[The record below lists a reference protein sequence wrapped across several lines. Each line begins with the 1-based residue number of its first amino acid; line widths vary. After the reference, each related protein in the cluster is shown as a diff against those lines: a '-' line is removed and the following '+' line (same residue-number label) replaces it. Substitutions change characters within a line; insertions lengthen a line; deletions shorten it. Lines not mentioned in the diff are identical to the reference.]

1 MANSINW
8 FEIPSNNFDRAC
20 KFYSEIFGGPVH
32 VTDMGGDMK
41 MGMLPNFSQ
50 DGAVGGHIS
59 SNPDSKP
66 VDNGVMVYLNGGE
79 DLQVILDKVEPA
91 GGKIVM
97 PKTKSPG
104 GYMAIFKDSEGNRL
118 ALHNF

>member
-8 FEIPSNNFDRAC
+8 FEIPSRNFDRAC
-20 KFYSEIFGGPVH
+20 KFYSNILGEQVH
-32 VTDMGGDMK
+32 ITEMGGIK

-50 DGAVGGHIS
+50 DGGVGGHIS
-59 SNPDSKP
+59 ASSDGQPSDK
-66 VDNGVMVYLNGGE
+66 GTMIYLNGGE
-79 DLQVILDKVEPA
+79 NLQNILDKVESA
-91 GGKIVM
+91 GGKVVM

-104 GYMAIFKDSEGNRL
+104 GYMATFMDSEGNKL